1 MYNLILGLAIASTI
15 FNSANTNTNKTDKN
29 ENQNPNTRAENGY
42 LISFIYNEYGDY
54 MTSTIVTDDGNVWE
68 VDDFVCNR
76 GARLQ
81 VTFDTMGTDDI
92 TDDQVIKIVATVEA

>member
-1 MYNLILGLAIASTI
+1 MMIHKLIIDVLAAVTVFNFGASNRI
-15 FNSANTNTNKTDKN
+15 NNNN
-29 ENQNPNTRAENGY
+29 ENTRTENGY
-42 LISFIYNEYGDY
+42 LISFIYNENGDY

-81 VTFDTMGTDDI
+81 VTFDTMDTDDI